1 MKKFASFMIL
11 ALTASIFAFAR
22 DPKWLSD
29 RESVYPEEK
38 YIARVGRGEDPDI
51 AKAKALGDI
60 ASFFKA
66 QVRSETSANQKIKS
80 TGSEVQKEYTIDQ
93 STMIVSQMDLV
104 AVDYSEIYYAKKEKV
119 YYVVAFIDRDA
130 AWSAYEP
137 EILKAKNNYESLYD
151 LALGTKEQIL
161 RYKYLYKS
169 RDEGYSLISKL
180 YFGFLIN
187 PSKKAEY
194 KDTIY
199 EISSDAVFG
208 TLDEQD
214 IPLYLNV
221 EGDQGGIITS
231 AITDIFSN
239 FGFIISTTQSAS
251 CNYTLTVSIDDNL
264 TVSDDIYAI
273 YPFVEIRLSNRD
285 KTETFYTWNKRW
297 AKTANFSLKQC
308 QQRAYPKIAEEIKT
322 AVSEDYRENLMGN

>member
-1 MKKFASFMIL
+1 MKKFATFMFL
-11 ALTASIFAFAR
+11 TLTAAVFSFAR
-22 DPKWLSD
+22 DPKWISD
-29 RESVYPEEK
+29 RDSVYPEEK
-38 YIARVGRGEDPDI
+38 YIARVGRGEDPDV

-60 ASFFKA
+60 ASYFKA
-66 QVRSETSANQKIKS
+66 QVISETKANSKMTNKNGDIS
-80 TGSEVQKEYTIDQ
+80 KEQSIDQ

-104 AVDYSEIYYAKKEKV
+104 AVDYSETYYSKKEKI
-119 YYVVAFIDRDA
+119 YYVAAFIDREA

-199 EISSDAVFG
+199 EISSDAIFG

-214 IPLYLNV
+214 IPLYLDIQ
-221 EGDQGGIITS
+221 GDQGGIITS

-239 FGFIISTTQSAS
+239 FGFIISTKQSAS
-251 CNYTLTVSIDDNL
+251 SNYTLTVSIDDNL
-264 TVSDDIYAI
+264 LVSDDIYAI
-273 YPFVEIRLSNRD
+273 YPFIEIRLSNRD

-297 AKTANFSLKQC
+297 TKTANFSLKQC
-308 QQRAYPKIAEEIKT
+308 QQRAYPKIAEEIK
-322 AVSEDYRENLMGN
+322 ASVSEDYKSHLMGD